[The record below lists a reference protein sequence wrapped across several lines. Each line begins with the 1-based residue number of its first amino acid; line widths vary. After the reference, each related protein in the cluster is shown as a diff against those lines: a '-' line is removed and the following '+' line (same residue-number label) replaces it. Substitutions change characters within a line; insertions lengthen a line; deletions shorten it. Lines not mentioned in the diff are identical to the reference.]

1 MNYFAGLDVSLKET
15 FICIVD
21 LQGKVVYEGHA
32 KTDPASIQRKL
43 LKPGVPLEKIG
54 IETGSLSHWLV
65 TELRKL
71 GFPALCVDA
80 RHMSSILSMN
90 INKTDINDAR
100 GIANAMRG
108 GFYKEVFVK
117 NQELVDTGVL
127 LQSRSTLVQ
136 ERTKLKNAIRGFL
149 KAYGITVATT
159 GKLLFIKLVRERIQ
173 NQISSVQAAIEALL
187 RGYEF
192 LTEQITILEKQ
203 ISSIAQDNADVQLL
217 MTIPGVGVLTALSF
231 LVAIGD
237 YTRFKDSKSV
247 GAFLGLTPRQYS
259 SGETQRL
266 GRVSKCGSRQ
276 ARSLLVESAVVMLSR
291 TRSWCKPK
299 AWAMKLQRKKGFKKA
314 AVALG
319 RKLAVMMHSMLL
331 KREPFRYGD
340 EKQEVVKTEVAEVVT
355 A

>member
-1 MNYFAGLDVSLKET
+1 MNHYVGLDVSLKET
-15 FICIVD
+15 FICVVD
-21 LQGKVVYEGHA
+21 HQGEVVYEGHT
-32 KTDPASIQRKL
+32 KTDPSSIQRKL
-43 LKPGVPLEKIG
+43 LKTGVQLDKIG

-71 GFPALCVDA
+71 GLPVLCVDA

-90 INKTDINDAR
+90 INKTDTNDAR

-149 KAYGITVATT
+149 KAYGLTVSTT
-159 GKLLFIKLVRERIQ
+159 GKLLFIKLVRECIQ
-173 NQISSVQAAIEALL
+173 DQISSVQAAIEALL
-187 RGYEF
+187 KGYEC
-192 LTEQITILEKQ
+192 LTEQITNLEKQ
-203 ISSIAQDNADVQLL
+203 ISSIARDNADVQLL
-217 MTIPGVGVLTALSF
+217 MTIPGIGVLTSLSY

-237 YTRFKDSKSV
+237 YTRFKNSKNV
-247 GAFLGLTPRQYS
+247 AAFLGLTPRQYS

-276 ARSLLVESAVVMLSR
+276 TRSLLVESAVVMLSR

-299 AWAMKLQRKKGFKKA
+299 AWALKLQRKKGFKKA
-314 AVALG
+314 TVALG
-319 RKLAVMMHSMLL
+319 RKLAVIMHAMLL

-340 EKQEVVKTEVAEVVT
+340 SKEESIKKEPVA